1 MDRTKLRT
9 KMSLLILAA
18 VVGLSLPLIAGFF
31 GHVHPALDSFAH
43 FRIHLAVMIAACGA
57 LLMAFSF
64 VKEGA
69 AALALAVAAI
79 ATMSATMNLPGLG
92 QVHAAFSPKPEG
104 QAVYRLLQMNLRFDN
119 ADPGRILSLIGRVQ
133 PDVITLNEVSSMWA
147 EKLELLSAAYPHRIL
162 CPFPGRLWG
171 AAILSRRPFEAG
183 KDPSCDA
190 RGSLAIA
197 SVDFSGRLV
206 DIAAMHLGWPWPFE
220 QPGNIAAVSPRLA
233 TLSETALLAGDMNA
247 TPWSAAVAKVAQAGG
262 LTLVPSPGAT
272 WLSRRLPDAFRSFG
286 LPIDQVFAKGDVQVN
301 SVRTLEDSGSDHRP
315 VLVEFSI
322 RPAGR
327 EASPEPVTV
336 SVDRPAPTRS

>member
-1 MDRTKLRT
+1 MAA
-9 KMSLLILAA
+9 SLAFIAMMMFSVA
-18 VVGLSLPLIAGFF
+18 VVAGFF
-31 GHVHPALDSFAH
+31 GALHPAFDSFSH
-43 FRIHLAVMIAACGA
+43 FRVHLAV
-57 LLMAFSF
+57 LMALCALPLLATTFRLQA
-64 VKEGA
+64 A
-69 AALALAVAAI
+69 AALLFAVAAL
-79 ATMSATMNLPGLG
+79 ATTLNALPSPWPV
-92 QVHAAFSPKPEG
+92 QAAYEAKTEDR
-104 QAVYRLLQMNLRFDN
+104 AVYRLLQMNLRFDN
-119 ADPGRILSLIGRVQ
+119 ADPGRILSLIGRIQ

-233 TLSETALLAGDMNA
+233 ALSETALLAGDMNA

-322 RPAGR
+322 TPASR
-327 EASPEPVTV
+327 EAPPEPVTV
-336 SVDRPAPTRS
+336 SVDRPAPARS